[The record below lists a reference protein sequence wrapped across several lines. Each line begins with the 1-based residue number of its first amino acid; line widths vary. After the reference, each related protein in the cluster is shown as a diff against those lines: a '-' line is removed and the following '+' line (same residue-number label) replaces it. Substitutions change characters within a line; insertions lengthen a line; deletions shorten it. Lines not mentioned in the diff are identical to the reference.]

1 MAADSMSAERSAPNP
16 NPKQPDQGHTPT
28 PWHTRSAMG
37 WSIDDEGGNQLAI
50 CRGNYSAT
58 TPHGDTDNA
67 AFIVRC
73 VNSHGA
79 LVKALRDLLVA
90 ALDCGARPTDP
101 EILQANAAL
110 SLATSPTQ
118 KE

>member
-1 MAADSMSAERSAPNP
+1 MT

-73 VNSHGA
+73 VNSHDA
-79 LVKALRDLLVA
+79 LVRALEAFIPPDHFIEAMRQYLASDPG
-90 ALDCGARPTDP
+90 CGEGDYRRVLNAK
-101 EILQANAAL
+101 AAL